1 MLCVIGVCGR
11 AVAPCGLTCGWGRA
25 QPMVYLAGDA
35 AGQPRPVAGQQYV
48 VARDGEVIDV
58 IIQNIAANANGAERA
73 RWRAPQAPAA
83 PWPLAQWA
91 VGAGCAR
98 AWERR
103 APACRL
109 CRAETTD
116 AGR

>member
-1 MLCVIGVCGR
+1 MLCVIRVCGR

-58 IIQNIAANANGAERA
+58 VIQNIAANANGAERT
-73 RWRAPQAPAA
+73 RWRARPPVAPG
-83 PWPLAQWA
+83 A
-91 VGAGCAR
+91 VGRWGGLCAGVGAQGASVQALPSR
-98 AWERR
+98 N
-103 APACRL
+103 
-109 CRAETTD
+109 D
-116 AGR
+116 